1 MTLPLPLLTRTCFPG
16 TGSYKRMKDA
26 MASHVDQERHTM
38 FRYATEAVKQRLTQM
53 CRAVEEQMSN
63 KADEVFLQMR
73 RDYMTTIGGAQL
85 SQGDLMSK
93 AERTMRKDVLS
104 ILDDADGQFKA
115 VLKGEVE
122 VVKEEEADHD
132 SEQQGENNDN
142 DDSDANSNVKE
153 EEMPHAESS
162 SAAASLHNSFHD
174 EVSETRARSSY
185 DTAAD
190 VKMDSAPGDKTD
202 LQPDDDEL

>member
-1 MTLPLPLLTRTCFPG
+1 
-16 TGSYKRMKDA
+16 

-73 RDYMTTIGGAQL
+73 RDYMTTIGGTHL
-85 SQGDLMSK
+85 SQGDLMPK

-104 ILDDADGQFKA
+104 ILDGADDLFKT

-122 VVKEEEADHD
+122 VVKEEDADHD
-132 SEQQGENNDN
+132 GERQDKNNDN
-142 DDSDANSNVKE
+142 DGSDTNLDADE
-153 EEMPHAESS
+153 EEIPHAESS
-162 SAAASLHNSFHD
+162 SAAAASLHNSSH
-174 EVSETRARSSY
+174 
-185 DTAAD
+185 DTATD
-190 VKMDSAPGDKTD
+190 VKMDNALDDKID
-202 LQPDDDEL
+202 LQPDNNEL

>member
-1 MTLPLPLLTRTCFPG
+1 
-16 TGSYKRMKDA
+16 

-38 FRYATEAVKQRLTQM
+38 FRYATEAVKERLTQM

-73 RDYMTTIGGAQL
+73 RDYMTTIGGTQL
-85 SQGDLMSK
+85 SQGGLMSK

-104 ILDDADGQFKA
+104 ILDGADDQFKA
-115 VLKGEVE
+115 ALKGEVE

-132 SEQQGENNDN
+132 GERQDENNDN
-142 DDSDANSNVKE
+142 DDLDANSNAE
-153 EEMPHAESS
+153 EEEIPHVESS
-162 SAAASLHNSFHD
+162 SAAASLHNLSHD
-174 EVSETRARSSY
+174 QVSETRARSSY

-190 VKMDSAPGDKTD
+190 VKMENALDDKTD
-202 LQPDDDEL
+202 LQPADDEL

>member
-1 MTLPLPLLTRTCFPG
+1 MTLPLPLLTRTYFPG

-104 ILDDADGQFKA
+104 ILDGADDQFKA

-122 VVKEEEADHD
+122 VVKEEDADHD
-132 SEQQGENNDN
+132 GERQDENNDN
-142 DDSDANSNVKE
+142 DDSDTNLDADE
-153 EEMPHAESS
+153 EEIPHAESS
-162 SAAASLHNSFHD
+162 SAAASLNNSSHD
-174 EVSETRARSSY
+174 EVSETRARSSH

-190 VKMDSAPGDKTD
+190 VKMDDALDDKID
-202 LQPDDDEL
+202 LQPDNNEL

>member
-1 MTLPLPLLTRTCFPG
+1 
-16 TGSYKRMKDA
+16 MKDA

-38 FRYATEAVKQRLTQM
+38 FRCATEAVKERLTQM

-73 RDYMTTIGGAQL
+73 RDYMTTIGGAHL
-85 SQGDLMSK
+85 PQGNLMPK

-104 ILDDADGQFKA
+104 ILGGADDRFKA

-132 SEQQGENNDN
+132 GERPDENDENNEN
-142 DDSDANSNVKE
+142 NNSDANSDAKK
-153 EEMPHAESS
+153 EEMPAIEHFKAFV
-162 SAAASLHNSFHD
+162 LMFK
-174 EVSETRARSSY
+174 T
-185 DTAAD
+185 
-190 VKMDSAPGDKTD
+190 VKTPPTVKSP
-202 LQPDDDEL
+202 

>member
-73 RDYMTTIGGAQL
+73 RDYMTTIGGAHL

-104 ILDDADGQFKA
+104 ILDGADDQFKA

-122 VVKEEEADHD
+122 VVKEEADHD
-132 SEQQGENNDN
+132 SEQQDENNDN
-142 DDSDANSNVKE
+142 DDSDANSNVE
-153 EEMPHAESS
+153 EEEIPHAESS
-162 SAAASLHNSFHD
+162 SAAASLHNSSHD
-174 EVSETRARSSY
+174 VSETRARSSY
-185 DTAAD
+185 DTTAD
-190 VKMDSAPGDKTD
+190 VKMESALDDKTG